1 MSINKEKLREAIHV
15 TEYYRDQLG
24 EPQGNIAG
32 KQKYFCP
39 FHPDKKTPNLIA
51 DEKGVKCFACD
62 EGGDIFWFH
71 GKLKGIPFA
80 EVLKDL
86 AGKYAPN
93 LLSSNGNGKHSK
105 RIVAAYDY
113 QDETGKLLFQVVRH
127 EPKDFKQRTPN
138 ENGGW
143 SWGLNGVRRVP
154 YRLPELLASDGPV
167 YIPGG
172 EKDCETLIRLGITA
186 TTNPC
191 GEGNWKPE
199 FNEYLK
205 GRKVVVFEDNDQQGR
220 KHGRVIAE
228 SLYGIAEAVK
238 VISFPELPE
247 HGDVSDYLQSHT
259 KDDLFQRI
267 KDASFYEPAK
277 EENKII
283 PFPVP
288 ANGTGLNELM
298 ESAGISALSENS
310 GPDEILATITKF
322 EAITNNQPPL
332 WRDVAQSSILK
343 KLKDIKFPRA
353 SEILKKA
360 FGNGTGKEEST
371 QQGQTLL
378 FEDLEPWP
386 DEVDGA
392 ELLDEIKT
400 TIERHIILPKW
411 AAEAISLWILH
422 AWTLSAFY
430 LSPILRITSPTK
442 GCGKSLLLIL
452 IQVFLP
458 RGYSTANVTTA
469 AMYRLV
475 DQYQISLCVDEADQS
490 FRNNEDLVSLVN
502 AGYLRKTA
510 SVPRC
515 EGDKNEVRVYS
526 AWCPKVIAGIGNL
539 SETTE
544 SRCIEIRLEKKTRD
558 EKVEK
563 LAFRDLDLLAQPI
576 CQKAVRWSEDHLEE
590 LSISSPHIPKD
601 LEDRPGDNWTPLIAV
616 ADIVGGEWPQK
627 ARKAALHLSA
637 SNEEDEI
644 PSVQLLKD
652 MKDLFQKREI
662 DRISSSELAEHLGGM
677 EDRPWPEF
685 KKGQKITARQIARLL
700 KRFGI
705 KPKTIRTSE
714 GTPKGYSADDL
725 KDVFSR
731 YARPQSATNATPL
744 GNKDLGDFKSA
755 TNQPDV
761 ADRKQSNLFKNKDCC
776 GVADGNGGMEEKK
789 INEVPSYE
797 NGWEKRHFDDEHGNP
812 QAVWKKD
819 GVEVPVCG
827 K

>member
-1 MSINKEKLREAIHV
+1 MSNPVVENAKTVSPVEASGNSNNGHSNIIEKL
-15 TEYYRDQLG
+15 
-24 EPQGNIAG
+24 
-32 KQKYFCP
+32 
-39 FHPDKKTPNLIA
+39 LI
-51 DEKGVKCFACD
+51 D
-62 EGGDIFWFH
+62 
-71 GKLKGIPFA
+71 
-80 EVLKDL
+80 
-86 AGKYAPN
+86 
-93 LLSSNGNGKHSK
+93 
-105 RIVAAYDY
+105 
-113 QDETGKLLFQVVRH
+113 
-127 EPKDFKQRTPN
+127 
-138 ENGGW
+138 
-143 SWGLNGVRRVP
+143 
-154 YRLPELLASDGPV
+154 
-167 YIPGG
+167 
-172 EKDCETLIRLGITA
+172 
-186 TTNPC
+186 
-191 GEGNWKPE
+191 
-199 FNEYLK
+199 
-205 GRKVVVFEDNDQQGR
+205 
-220 KHGRVIAE
+220 
-228 SLYGIAEAVK
+228 
-238 VISFPELPE
+238 
-247 HGDVSDYLQSHT
+247 
-259 KDDLFQRI
+259 
-267 KDASFYEPAK
+267 
-277 EENKII
+277 
-283 PFPVP
+283 
-288 ANGTGLNELM
+288 
-298 ESAGISALSENS
+298 AGISGLSENS
-310 GPDEILATITKF
+310 GADEILAAITKF
-322 EAITNNQPPL
+322 ETLTSNQSPL
-332 WRDVAQSSILK
+332 WRKVAQSSILK
-343 KLKDIKFPRA
+343 KLKDIKYPRA

-360 FGNGTGKEEST
+360 FGNGAGKGEST

-378 FEDLEPWP
+378 FEDHEPWP

-422 AWTLSAFY
+422 AWTLPAFY

-458 RGYSTANVTTA
+458 RGYSTANLTTA

-627 ARKAALHLSA
+627 ARKAALQLSV
-637 SNEEDEI
+637 SNEDDEI
-644 PSVQLLKD
+644 PSVQLLAD
-652 MKDLFQKREI
+652 IQDLFQRRGI
-662 DRISSSELAEHLGGM
+662 DRIPSTELAKYLSGM
-677 EDRPWPEF
+677 EERPWPEF
-685 KKGQKITARQIARLL
+685 KKGNPITTRQIARLL

-731 YARPQSATNATPL
+731 YTPPQSATNATSL
-744 GNKDLGDFKSA
+744 ENKGLGDFQSA

-761 ADRKQSNLFKNKDCC
+761 ADGKQANLFKNKDCC
-776 GVADGNGGMEEKK
+776 GVADGNMDMGGKNKNKGFAEE
-789 INEVPSYE
+789 EVL
-797 NGWEKRHFDDEHGNP
+797 
-812 QAVWKKD
+812 
-819 GVEVPVCG
+819 
-827 K
+827 